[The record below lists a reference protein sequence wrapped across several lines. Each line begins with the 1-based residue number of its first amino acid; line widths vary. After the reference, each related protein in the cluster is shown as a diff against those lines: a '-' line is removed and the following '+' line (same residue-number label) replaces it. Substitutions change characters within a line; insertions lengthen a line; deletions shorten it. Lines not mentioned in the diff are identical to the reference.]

1 MVEAEQN
8 PRLTILMDKN
18 GYLVDGPQDSAYVPS
33 DSSADLGV
41 NQVSGLEQH
50 KDGHIH
56 IYSPV
61 LLYPGLNTEFISVG
75 WFQLLPQTF
84 VS

>member
-1 MVEAEQN
+1 M
-8 PRLTILMDKN
+8 
-18 GYLVDGPQDSAYVPS
+18 PS
-33 DSSADLGV
+33 DNSTDLGG

-61 LLYPGLNTEFISVG
+61 LMYPGLNTELISVG
-75 WFQLLPQTF
+75 WFQLLPQDF